1 MKKTLRLT
9 ESDLTRIVKRILN
22 ENAPIKKDKTEVI
35 KYLKNFLDEL
45 TNQDMSGEEVCRKVI
60 EKCSDMSS

>member
-9 ESDLTRIVKRILN
+9 ESDLARIVKRILN
-22 ENAPIKKDKTEVI
+22 ENSPIKKDKTEVI

-45 TNQDMSGEEVCRKVI
+45 ANQDISGEEVCRKVI
-60 EKCSDMSS
+60 EKCSDMNS

>member
-9 ESDLTRIVKRILN
+9 ESDLARIVKRILN
-22 ENAPIKKDKTEVI
+22 ENDPIKKDKTEVI

-45 TNQDMSGEEVCRKVI
+45 ANQDLSGEEVCRKVI
-60 EKCSDMSS
+60 EKCSDMNS

>member
-9 ESDLTRIVKRILN
+9 ESDLARIVKRILN

-45 TNQDMSGEEVCRKVI
+45 ANQDLSGEEVCRKVI
-60 EKCSDMSS
+60 EKCSDINS

>member
-9 ESDLTRIVKRILN
+9 ESDLARIVKRILN

-45 TNQDMSGEEVCRKVI
+45 ANQDLSGEEVCRKVI
-60 EKCSDMSS
+60 EKCSDMNS